1 MPSERLYVG
10 PGGEGKAPAGGGL
23 ATGALPD
30 DLAIQASKR
39 VAALALIISIGLL
52 WALFKGRVLSTGNS
66 TREPAYWGIALALAA
81 SIAMGVI
88 SWRGLLP
95 PRKVIR
101 MGLGYEILLC
111 TFLDLAQNLAGYP
124 EDAMIIGLPGT
135 CAIILIAPLLV
146 PAPWKLRLGTTI
158 ACALA
163 FPATLIVARQFGE
176 PLPAPDIEI
185 LLVGSVAVCALL
197 ALIAARIVGHMS
209 EEVTLARTAAKEMG
223 SYHMIEQIG
232 RGGMG
237 EVWRAEHRMLARP
250 AAIKVIRPDNLNE
263 SSEDRRRVALTRFER
278 EARATAA
285 LTSPHTVQIY
295 DFGLTSG
302 GAFYYVM
309 ELLDGID
316 LMQVVKKHGPMPYE
330 RAVFLVRH
338 TCESLAEAHESGLV
352 HRDLKPNNIMTCK
365 IGGRHDFAKVL
376 DFGLVQQSEWSDD
389 EASGRLTVDG
399 AMLGTPAF
407 MPPEMAMG
415 RTEVDARAD
424 IYALGCLLYWLI
436 VGRPPFMG
444 ETAMATILM
453 HVQEAPP
460 RVSDMVDVPRELDA
474 IVMGCMQKD
483 PAQRPE
489 NAGALLGLLED
500 VEIRRPWTE
509 ARAKK
514 WWEEALPTAAG

>member
-10 PGGEGKAPAGGGL
+10 RGDEGKAPVGDGL
-23 ATGALPD
+23 ATDAMPD
-30 DLAIQASKR
+30 DLAVQASKR
-39 VAALALIISIGLL
+39 VAVLALIVVIGSL
-52 WALFKGRVLSTGNS
+52 WALFKGHWLRTGDS
-66 TREPAYWGIALALAA
+66 TREPAYWAIALALAV
-81 SIAMGVI
+81 SIVMGGVA
-88 SWRGLLP
+88 WRGLLP

-124 EDAMIIGLPGT
+124 ENAMIVGLPGT
-135 CAIILIAPLLV
+135 CAVILIAPLLV

-163 FPATLIVARQFGE
+163 FPATLVAAQVFGT
-176 PLPAPDIEI
+176 PLPPADVEI
-185 LLVGSVAVCALL
+185 LLMGSVAVCAVL
-197 ALIAARIVGHMS
+197 ALIAARIVGHLS
-209 EEVTLARTAAKEMG
+209 QEVTIARKAVKEMG
-223 SYHMIEQIG
+223 SYHMIEEIG

-250 AAIKVIRPDNLNE
+250 AAIKVIRPDNLKE
-263 SSEDRRRVALTRFER
+263 SSADRRRVSLMRFER

-285 LTSPHTVQIY
+285 LTSPHTVQIF
-295 DFGLTSG
+295 DFGLTSD

-309 ELLDGID
+309 ELLDGVD
-316 LMQVVKKHGPMPYE
+316 LMNVVKKHGAIPYE
-330 RAVFLVRH
+330 RAVHILRQV
-338 TCESLAEAHESGLV
+338 CESLAEAHASGLV

-389 EASGRLTVDG
+389 DASGRLTVDG

-424 IYALGCLLYWLI
+424 IYALGCLAYWLI
-436 VGRPPFMG
+436 AGRPPFMG

-460 RVSDMVDVPRELDA
+460 RLSEMVDVPRELDA
-474 IVMGCMQKD
+474 IVMSCMQKD

-489 NAGALLGLLED
+489 HAGALLELLED
-500 VEIRRPWTE
+500 VELRRPWTE
-509 ARAKK
+509 ALAGT
-514 WWEEALPTAAG
+514 WWKEFRPVSG